1 MKPILA
7 LFIALVPM
15 AAQALAAPITLVD
28 LKREL
33 DKRGVE
39 AVQIA
44 YLKGFPVAAGE
55 FDGQPFFAI
64 LRNCALGKEPCG
76 SVRFEACGRPSGLP
90 RSELLEI
97 VNGYNAGFY
106 SGSAFV
112 EPNADLGALAC
123 VRLQIEFRDENL
135 FGMDE
140 VFAWQQTIED
150 FLNFY
155 DERAG
160 ISSRSKIMLE
170 TE

>member
-1 MKPILA
+1 MKPVLS
-7 LFIALVPM
+7 LFVAIVAM
-15 AAQALAAPITLVD
+15 AAQAFAAPITLVD
-28 LKREL
+28 LQREL
-33 DKRGVE
+33 GKRGVK

-64 LRNCALGKEPCG
+64 LRNCALGKEPCE
-76 SVRFEACGRPSGLP
+76 SIRFEACGGPSELP
-90 RSELLEI
+90 RTDLLEI
-97 VNGYNAGFY
+97 VNAYNAGFY

-112 EPNADLGALAC
+112 EPNADLGSLAC
-123 VRLQIEFRDENL
+123 VRLQMEFRDENL

-150 FLNFY
+150 FLDFY

-160 ISSRSKIMLE
+160 TYSRTKIALE